1 MESLLITL
9 GFLAIVYGAF
19 LSINALPADPLIK
32 GISLIVTGVLLILY
46 AYLRI
51 KRMERGTKTG
61 GAGYA

>member
-19 LSINALPADPLIK
+19 LSVNALPADPLIK
-32 GISLIVTGVLLILY
+32 GVSLIVIGVLLILY
-46 AYLRI
+46 AYMRL
-51 KRMERGTKTG
+51 KRMEKRTRIG

>member
-19 LSINALPADPLIK
+19 LSVNALPVDPLIK
-32 GISLIVTGVLLILY
+32 GVSLIVTGVLLILY

-51 KRMERGTKTG
+51 KRMERRAKTG

>member
-1 MESLLITL
+1 MESLLVTL

-19 LSINALPADPLIK
+19 LSINAVPADPLIK
-32 GISLIVTGVLLILY
+32 GIFLMVTGTLLIFY

-51 KRMERGTKTG
+51 KRMERKTRPG